1 MTIEPWMFFGAA
13 MLLMF
18 GIGKLQTEIGRL
30 RDELD
35 DHNRELDKKLEEM
48 RFQLEQKIDEVEN
61 TVIDPE
67 WRKGEWDPILGCR
80 PADYV
85 PFGDKDQ

>member
-1 MTIEPWMFFGAA
+1 MTIDTWEFFGAFIL
-13 MLLMF
+13 MGYGFYKLL
-18 GIGKLQTEIGRL
+18 IEVARL
-30 RDELD
+30 RDDLD

-61 TVIDPE
+61 TVIDPQ

-85 PFGDKDQ
+85 PFGDKDE